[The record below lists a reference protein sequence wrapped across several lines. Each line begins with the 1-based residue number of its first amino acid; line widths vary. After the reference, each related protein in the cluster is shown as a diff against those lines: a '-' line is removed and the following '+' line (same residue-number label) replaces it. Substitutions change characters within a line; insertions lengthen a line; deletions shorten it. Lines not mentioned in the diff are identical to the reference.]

1 MNHQWNKR
9 VSVLLATCT
18 FASLGYAQ
26 KMINGTVKDQEGEP
40 LIGVNISTN
49 ENTGT
54 ITDAPEGFDAHF
66 AVRPIPQQELD
77 AITNKAEFTQNE
89 GYE

>member
-9 VSVLLATCT
+9 VSVLLAACT
-18 FASLGYAQ
+18 
-26 KMINGTVKDQEGEP
+26 
-40 LIGVNISTN
+40 
-49 ENTGT
+49 
-54 ITDAPEGFDAHF
+54 FDAHF

-77 AITNKAEFTQNE
+77 AITNKAEFLQND